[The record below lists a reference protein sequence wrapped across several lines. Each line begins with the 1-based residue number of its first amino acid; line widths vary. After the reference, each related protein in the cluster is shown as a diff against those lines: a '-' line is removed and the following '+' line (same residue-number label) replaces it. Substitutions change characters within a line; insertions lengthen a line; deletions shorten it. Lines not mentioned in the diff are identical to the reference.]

1 MARLIITKNISP
13 KVLEIAKGKQ
23 KGRADYESAMAD
35 FNFTERWFRDSG
47 LYDLNETYQEAF
59 METFK
64 NHGKKAI

>member
-23 KGRADYESAMAD
+23 KGRGDESSPSAD